1 MAGCC
6 GGTTCGIGRCF
17 GHFSRRYTRRYER
30 RGLEATQ
37 KQLVAGLCEVGFDGR
52 SLLEIGCG
60 VGYLHQH
67 LLLRGAATAVGVD
80 LAEAML
86 TEARALAARQGLAE
100 RVRYVSG
107 DFQVM
112 APELD
117 AADITLLD
125 KVVCCYPDAPGLMA
139 ATIGRTKQACALT
152 LPRRHWFNRA
162 AAHLG
167 AGLFRVVGS
176 TYRPFVHDPTTI
188 DGQMRAAG
196 FEPAFE
202 ARTLIWLTR
211 IYRRVSAPPVAA
223 G

>member
-37 KQLVAGLCEVGFDGR
+37 KQLVAGLEAIGFDGR

-67 LLLRGAATAVGVD
+67 LLLRGAATAGGVD

-86 TEARALAARQGLAE
+86 AEARSLAARQGLAE
-100 RVRYVSG
+100 RVRYVPG

-117 AADITLLD
+117 TSDITLLD
-125 KVVCCYPDAPGLMA
+125 KVVCCYPDGLGLMA
-139 ATIGRTKQACALT
+139 AAIGRTKQACALT

-167 AGLFRVVGS
+167 AWLFQIVGS
-176 TYRPFVHDPTTI
+176 GYRPFVHDPTAI
-188 DGQMRAAG
+188 DRQMRAAG

-202 ARTLIWLTR
+202 ARTMIWLTR
-211 IYRRVSAPPVAA
+211 IYRRAPVVPAA
-223 G
+223 D

>member
-6 GGTTCGIGRCF
+6 GGTTGGIGRCF

-37 KQLVAGLCEVGFDGR
+37 KQLVAGLEAIGFDGR

-67 LLLRGAATAVGVD
+67 LLLHGAATAVGVD

-86 TEARALAARQGLAE
+86 AEARSLAARQGLAE
-100 RVRYVSG
+100 RVRYVPG

-112 APELD
+112 APDLD

-125 KVVCCYPDAPGLMA
+125 KVVCCYPDGLGLMA
-139 ATIGRTKQACALT
+139 AAIGRTKRACALT
-152 LPRRHWFNRA
+152 LPRRHWFNRVA
-162 AAHLG
+162 ARLG

-176 TYRPFVHDPTTI
+176 GYRPFIHDPAAI
-188 DGQMRAAG
+188 DRQMRAAG

-202 ARTLIWLTR
+202 ARTMIWLTR
-211 IYRRVSAPPVAA
+211 IYRRAPVVPA
-223 G
+223 GG